1 MIRRTV
7 PWQHDAMDRQVLS
20 NGTIWL
26 SPPAA
31 DDIDTITECC
41 QDPDIAEW
49 VTIPVPYVRDS
60 AVTFIEEM
68 VGPGWAAR
76 SPTWAIRLRSDG
88 PVVGMIGL
96 GERDESAAEIGF
108 WLVRSQRSRG
118 LMTQAVELVCEFG
131 FRADGLALERI
142 AWRAYVGNYASAAVA
157 RRAGFRY
164 EGLARL
170 GSIQRGRRR
179 DHWFAARLR
188 TDPPGPADDW
198 PAEFAR
204 GRSPIAQT
212 PGPA

>member
-1 MIRRTV
+1 MIRRTL
-7 PWQHDAMDRQVLS
+7 PWQHDAMDQQVLS

-26 SPPAA
+26 SRPTT

-68 VGPGWAAR
+68 VVPGWAAR
-76 SPTWAIRLRSDG
+76 SPTWAIRLRADG

-108 WLVRSQRSRG
+108 WLVPAQRSRG

-142 AWRAYVGNYASAAVA
+142 AWRAFVGNYASAAVA
-157 RRAGFRY
+157 RHAGFRY

-170 GSIQRGRRR
+170 GSLQRGRRR

-204 GRSPIAQT
+204 GRT
-212 PGPA
+212 PSHGVARR

>member
-1 MIRRTV
+1 
-7 PWQHDAMDRQVLS
+7 MDHHALS

-26 SPPAA
+26 SAPTT

-41 QDPDIAEW
+41 QDPAIAEW

-60 AVTFIEEM
+60 AVTFIEKM
-68 VGPGWAAR
+68 VVPGWAAR
-76 SPTWAIRLRSDG
+76 SPIWAVRPRADG
-88 PVVGMIGL
+88 PVIGTIGL
-96 GERDESAAEIGF
+96 GALDESAAEIGF
-108 WLVRSQRSRG
+108 WLAPAQRSRG
-118 LMTQAVELVCEFG
+118 LMTQAVELVCQFG

-164 EGLARL
+164 EGMCRL

-179 DHWFAARLR
+179 DHWLAARLR

-198 PAEFAR
+198 PAEFTR
-204 GRSPIAQT
+204 GATPIAQA

>member
-1 MIRRTV
+1 
-7 PWQHDAMDRQVLS
+7 MDQQVLS

-26 SPPAA
+26 SRPTT

-76 SPTWAIRLRSDG
+76 SPTWAIRLRAHG

-108 WLVRSQRSRG
+108 WLVPSQRSRG

-142 AWRAYVGNYASAAVA
+142 AWRAFVGNYASAAVA
-157 RRAGFRY
+157 RRRGIRV
-164 EGLARL
+164 EGQARR
-170 GSIQRGRRR
+170 GSNQRGRRR
-179 DHWFAARLR
+179 HHRLPPRLR
-188 TDPPGPADDW
+188 TAPPGPAAD
-198 PAEFAR
+198 R
-204 GRSPIAQT
+204 
-212 PGPA
+212 

>member
-1 MIRRTV
+1 
-7 PWQHDAMDRQVLS
+7 MDQQALS
-20 NGTIWL
+20 NGTVWL
-26 SPPAA
+26 STPTT

-60 AVTFIEEM
+60 AVTFLEEM

-76 SPTWAIRLRSDG
+76 SPTWAVRLRADG

-108 WLVRSQRSRG
+108 WLVPAQRSRG

-131 FRADGLALERI
+131 FSSDGLALERI
-142 AWRAYVGNYASAAVA
+142 AWRAFVGNYASAAVA

-164 EGLARL
+164 EGLSRL
-170 GSIQRGRRR
+170 GSVQRGRRR

-188 TDPPGPADDW
+188 TDPPGPADNW

-204 GRSPIAQT
+204 GGTPVAQA